1 MFDTDY
7 GYGAMLSFRIE
18 DKREKVDRFME
29 SLKLICYLGTLG
41 GIRTTFTHPRTAF
54 INNFSAEELD
64 RMGLA
69 EGLIRISV
77 GAEDSRDLIEDLLQA
92 LAALDS

>member
-1 MFDTDY
+1 
-7 GYGAMLSFRIE
+7 MLSFRIE

-64 RMGLA
+64 RMGFA